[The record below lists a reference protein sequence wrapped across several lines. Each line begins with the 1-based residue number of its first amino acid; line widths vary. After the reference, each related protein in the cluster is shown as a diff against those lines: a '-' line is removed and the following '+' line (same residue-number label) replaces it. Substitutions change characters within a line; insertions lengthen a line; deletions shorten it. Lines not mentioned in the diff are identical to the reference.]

1 MKDFICLLTD
11 TLRKQQYIQGIFF
24 LNTDFDLNAVE
35 NHNTSY
41 SVIFPIKIKL
51 SISVKRIVQIFL

>member
-11 TLRKQQYIQGIFF
+11 TLRKQQYIKGIFF

-35 NHNTSY
+35 NHNTCY
-41 SVIFPIKIKL
+41 SVIFHIKIKL